1 MVHKK
6 KGSAL
11 ISDLFIRSNVKW
23 SITPMWLKKFCHIL
37 SENCSIHGKTC
48 EIFGPYNSWTSV
60 KGNIADVWNWSFG
73 LWKLKWGDLPP
84 PAPVYMLTYKY
95 YAYKIRVQA
104 YIKNFATNDA
114 KFLTELRIFI
124 FCIIYMW
131 ASFCI

>member
-1 MVHKK
+1 MFETEV
-6 KGSAL
+6 L
-11 ISDLFIRSNVKW
+11 D
-23 SITPMWLKKFCHIL
+23 
-37 SENCSIHGKTC
+37 
-48 EIFGPYNSWTSV
+48 FG
-60 KGNIADVWNWSFG
+60 NWSG
-73 LWKLKWGDLPP
+73 ETCP

-104 YIKNFATNDA
+104 YIKSFATNDA